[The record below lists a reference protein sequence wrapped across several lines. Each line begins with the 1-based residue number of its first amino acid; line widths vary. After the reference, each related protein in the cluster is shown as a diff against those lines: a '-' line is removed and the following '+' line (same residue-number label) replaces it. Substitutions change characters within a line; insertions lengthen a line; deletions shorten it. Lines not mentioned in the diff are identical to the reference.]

1 MTRTSLQG
9 LSLGLLSGVALI
21 AAGLAFGDPAFAQQ
35 RSSGGGHDSG
45 GGHEMTD
52 QGSGDRGGSGAGQAG
67 RGEGRG
73 QGGQSVRDV
82 FEDLEESERGSR
94 GGTED
99 AARGQGGGGDTAR
112 GGKPADTGGGGTPG
126 EQEITEEDDSDK
138 PDWAGGGRGQPR
150 GDSGGQMG
158 DLFGDMV
165 VILRDEN
172 GVPIMTQL
180 PDGTW
185 VVQPIDA
192 NGELIPLDEEGHPL
206 DGTLTVAVD
215 IGRLNVGRSPTR
227 ILDQRLDEAVSNI
240 NEADSISLDASG
252 RLVFT
257 IDGEDKTIDSPLENL
272 ALYVTIMTTGTIPD
286 VTDPSKFPEDLA
298 NLVDGTL
305 TMDDVLDAASFL
317 AGATDK
323 TVPIS
328 VDKVAYINL
337 IVGLEGDLTDE
348 LGNEYIDYSDFS
360 YDRESI
366 YGDTTAEVLILQ
378 DGVYVPTVVNIYE
391 VVFSSENYVDD
402 GGIDSFTQ
410 AADDARAVLLYIHD
424 NAAPE
429 TAASVQ

>member
-1 MTRTSLQG
+1 M
-9 LSLGLLSGVALI
+9 GLLSGVALI
-21 AAGLAFGDPAFAQQ
+21 AAGLTFGVPAFAQQ

-52 QGSGDRGGSGAGQAG
+52 HGSGDHGGSGAG

-82 FEDLEESERGSR
+82 FEDLEESERGSAEDTGRGQR
-94 GGTED
+94 GGD
-99 AARGQGGGGDTAR
+99 DTAR
-112 GGKPADTGGGGTPG
+112 GGRPADTGGRGTPG
-126 EQEITEEDDSDK
+126 EHETTEEEDSDR

-158 DLFGDMV
+158 DLFGDMY

-192 NGELIPLDEEGHPL
+192 DGNPIPLDEEGHPI
-206 DGTLTVAVD
+206 DETLTVEVE

-227 ILDQRLDEAVSNI
+227 VLDQRLDEAVTNI
-240 NEADSISLDASG
+240 NAADSISLDPSG
-252 RLVFT
+252 RLVLT
-257 IDGEDKTIDSPLENL
+257 VDGEEKTIDSPLENL
-272 ALYVTIMTTGTIPD
+272 ALYVELMTTGTIAG
-286 VTDPSKFPEDLA
+286 VTDTSKFSEDLA
-298 NLVDGTL
+298 HLVDGVL
-305 TMDDVLDAASFL
+305 TMEDLLSAASFL
-317 AGATDK
+317 AAATDK
-323 TVPIS
+323 SVPVS

-337 IVGLEGDLTDE
+337 IIGLEGTLTDE
-348 LGNEYIDYSDFS
+348 LGNTYVDFSTFS
-360 YDRESI
+360 YDRESV
-366 YGDTTAEVLILQ
+366 YGDATAEVLILQ

-391 VVFSSENYVDD
+391 AVFSGENYVDD

-410 AADDARAVLLYIHD
+410 AADDARAVINYIHEYEVPAE
-424 NAAPE
+424 AA
-429 TAASVQ
+429 AVQ

>member
-1 MTRTSLQG
+1 MTRTALSG

-21 AAGLAFGDPAFAQQ
+21 ATGLTFGDPAFAQQ

-52 QGSGDRGGSGAGQAG
+52 HGSGDRGGSGAG

-82 FEDLEESERGSR
+82 FQELEDSERGSR

-99 AARGQGGGGDTAR
+99 AARGQRGGDDTAR
-112 GGKPADTGGGGTPG
+112 GGRPADTGGRGTPG
-126 EQEITEEDDSDK
+126 EHETTVDEDSDR
-138 PDWAGGGRGQPR
+138 PEWAGGGRGQPR

-165 VILRDEN
+165 AILRDEN

-180 PDGTW
+180 PNGDW

-192 NGELIPLDEEGHPL
+192 DGNVIPLDEEGHPV
-206 DGTLTVAVD
+206 DETLTVGVE
-215 IGRLNVGRSPTR
+215 IGRLNVGRSP
-227 ILDQRLDEAVSNI
+227 IHVLDRRLDEAVKNI
-240 NEADSISLDASG
+240 NDADSISLDASG
-252 RLVFT
+252 RLVLT
-257 IDGEDKTIDSPLENL
+257 VDGEEKTIDSPLENL
-272 ALYVTIMTTGTIPD
+272 ALYVTLMNTGTIPG
-286 VTDPSKFPEDLA
+286 VTDTSKFPEDLA
-298 NLVDGTL
+298 HLVDGTL
-305 TMDDVLDAASFL
+305 TMDDVLAAASFL

-337 IVGLEGDLTDE
+337 ILGLEGNLTDQ
-348 LGNEYIDYSDFS
+348 LGNEYVDFTDFS

-378 DGVYVPTVVNIYE
+378 GGVYVPTIVNIYE
-391 VVFSSENYVDD
+391 MVFSGENYVDD

-429 TAASVQ
+429 TAAAAQ